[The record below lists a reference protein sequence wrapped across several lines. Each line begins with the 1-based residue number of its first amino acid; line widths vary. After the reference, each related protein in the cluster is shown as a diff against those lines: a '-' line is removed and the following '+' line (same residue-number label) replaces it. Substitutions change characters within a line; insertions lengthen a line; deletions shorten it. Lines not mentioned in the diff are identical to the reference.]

1 MNSSVSDNNKICFL
15 TLFVLSLLTLQLEA
29 RNITLGLLLPYNVT
43 SNSSALGM
51 ELVAG
56 NSCYVSA
63 MVLAV
68 QAIANDSSLLN
79 GHSVTFIWNDTQCK
93 DEFSVKAMLDQMSK
107 GVEVFIGPACTCETT
122 AKVASAFNIPVIS
135 YMCMNEELSEK
146 TIFPT
151 FARTIPPISRLA
163 PQIHALLKH
172 FNWTRVGIITQQKQQ
187 RTQWSVLEKSL
198 RHLGVRVSSAFTM
211 DQGVEETRNF
221 ENGLQKTSQLSR
233 VIILAMDYSLACQTL
248 NYAGKLGLNDGRF
261 AFIMFHLDFDP
272 TGNKRKNLSV
282 LFQKD
287 WDVAAFQSALVL
299 AVDDKVNAEYLTFMD
314 NVKKNSRSSGPPF
327 IYPVNLE
334 DKTPIYAAYLYD
346 AVLQYARALNRTG
359 IPPKTDG
366 KEIIRNL
373 MGRSFHSI
381 LGYDRYI
388 NNNGDAEF
396 NMVLMDYREE
406 NGGMFRE
413 VGKFVIDGSG
423 EHKFLNNESILWTNN
438 LPAPSSEMINCKS
451 CDENCYNANGNLTI
465 GLILPYEVGGGQSRP
480 GTFYASAMTV
490 AVDNINKDPTLFPG
504 TSLSFIWND
513 SGCREEESIKALI
526 RQHERRVHAFI
537 GFGCNCSKQAR
548 IAAALNLPAISHMCT
563 SNAVSDKSLYP
574 TFARTIFGD
583 NSIGPSVLALM
594 KYYDWDVVAIISE
607 DRGDWFSRANFLESY
622 LTSQGKTVSLHEKL
636 PHYWLYERAK
646 DGARYQDILRKMQNK
661 ARIIIFAMAQR
672 LIVEGMYHISKL
684 GMNNGDYAFIA
695 FQLTPSF
702 LRIYIQKPSAWF
714 LNVYSKTKLNDKERK
729 GLYKAFKSMLILVF
743 NIHKIDKYDKFVVQM
758 KRRMSD
764 PPFCGRTYEGTQI
777 QQNQTVYNFNR
788 SAPILSAFL
797 YDATYLYAIGLN
809 RTLAEGGN
817 VTDGRAIMKNLFG
830 RKFSSI
836 LGFDVFLD
844 ENGDVHLNLT
854 VMAFSEQGGIPHF
867 AYKGMFTLE
876 IGNSTQKFQLYTNAT
891 IDWIQGYP
899 PVDVPQCGFYNE
911 KCGQAEKPKLSE
923 AEIAAVC
930 LGVIVAVILFAGGL
944 FYRKQKLEKE
954 LASDLWRVN
963 YNEISLRTKRA
974 GSLRSQVSVVSA
986 ESFDNLYQRQLFT
999 LVGTWKSNIVAIKKI
1014 NKRSIELTR
1023 EIKMELKQIR
1033 DIRHDNLTQFIGAC
1047 VDSPNICILFQYCP
1061 KGSLQDILENED
1073 VKLDNMFVTSLVTD
1087 IIKGM
1092 VYLHS
1097 TDVKSHGS
1105 LKSANCVVDGRW
1117 VLKITDYGLHKFR
1130 ANQMDKE
1137 EGDYAKFYS
1146 MMWTAPELMRL
1157 GKEAPVRG
1165 TQKGDVYS
1173 FAIICQELLTRSG
1186 PFDMSYYHLEPKEI
1200 IQRVMMR
1207 ENPPFRPKFQNFP
1220 KGADFPAL
1228 KQMTE
1233 KCWNEYPELRP
1244 EFEELKRLIRKMSV
1258 GRHTNIMD
1266 NMVNMLEKYANNLES
1281 LVEER
1286 TSQLAEEKRKTDN
1299 LLHRMLPAPV
1309 ASDLVHGKPVVPE
1322 KFDEV
1327 SIFFS
1332 DIVGFTSLSSESTPF
1347 EVVELLNDLYT
1358 LFDDI
1363 ISYYDVYKVETI
1375 GDAYMVVSGLPIRNG
1390 HQHAGEIA
1398 NMALHMRKEIY
1409 NFKIRHRPNE
1419 QLKLRIGMHS
1429 GPCVAGV
1436 VGTTMPR
1443 YCLFGD
1449 TVNTASRME
1458 SNGEALKIHI
1468 SPDAKRFLENLGGYH
1483 IQKRG
1488 EVFLKGKGTWITF
1501 WLEGSGL
1508 PPKTHGMHHKDNHF
1522 AVPLATKRRES
1533 RWKIV
1538 KELLPKLA
1546 LQSKNGILSPIK
1558 ITVSPKNCAQLPPIS

>member
-1 MNSSVSDNNKICFL
+1 MNSSVSDNNKICFR

-56 NSCYVSA
+56 NSYVSA

-187 RTQWSVLEKSL
+187 RTQWSVLEESL

-261 AFIMFHLDFDP
+261 AFIMFDLDFDP
-272 TGNKRKNLSV
+272 TGNKRKNLSG

-299 AVDDKVNAEYLTFMD
+299 AVDNKVNAEYLTFMD
-314 NVKKNSRSSGPPF
+314 N
-327 IYPVNLE
+327 
-334 DKTPIYAAYLYD
+334 TPIYAAYLYD

-366 KEIIRNL
+366 KEIVRNL
-373 MGRSFHSI
+373 MGRSFH
-381 LGYDRYI
+381 R
-388 NNNGDAEF
+388 
-396 NMVLMDYREE
+396 
-406 NGGMFRE
+406 MFRE

-438 LPAPSSEMINCKS
+438 LPAPSSEMMNCKS
-451 CDENCYNANGNLTI
+451 CGENCYNVA
-465 GLILPYEVGGGQSRP
+465 GGQSRP
-480 GTFYASAMTV
+480 GKFYASAITV

-513 SGCREEESIKALI
+513 SGCQEEESIKALI

-548 IAAALNLPAISHMCT
+548 IAAALNLPAISHLCT

-607 DRGDWFSRANFLESY
+607 DRSDWYSRANFLESY
-622 LTSQGKTVSLHEKL
+622 LTSQGKTVSSHEKL
-636 PHYWLYERAK
+636 PHRWFYTRAK

-702 LRIYIQKPSAWF
+702 LRILIEKPSVWF
-714 LNVYSKTKLNDKERK
+714 LDLYSKTESNDKERK

-743 NIHKIDKYDKFVVQM
+743 NIHKIDKYDKFVLQM

-777 QQNQTVYNFNR
+777 QQNKTAYNFNR

-809 RTLAEGGN
+809 RTLAEGGD

-876 IGNSTQKFQLYTNAT
+876 IGNSTQKFQLSTNAT

-899 PVDVPQCGFYNE
+899 PVDVPRCGFYNE

-944 FYRKQKLEKE
+944 IYRKQKLEKE

-963 YNEISLRTKRA
+963 YNEISLRTRRA

-999 LVGTWKSNIVAIKKI
+999 LVGTWKSNIVAIKKV

-1061 KGSLQDILENED
+1061 KGSLQVIFNCCLSKD
-1073 VKLDNMFVTSLVTD
+1073 VKFLRMSINPSLEY
-1087 IIKGM
+1087 IP
-1092 VYLHS
+1092 
-1097 TDVKSHGS
+1097 KS
-1105 LKSANCVVDGRW
+1105 
-1117 VLKITDYGLHKFR
+1117 
-1130 ANQMDKE
+1130 
-1137 EGDYAKFYS
+1137 
-1146 MMWTAPELMRL
+1146 
-1157 GKEAPVRG
+1157 
-1165 TQKGDVYS
+1165 
-1173 FAIICQELLTRSG
+1173 
-1186 PFDMSYYHLEPKEI
+1186 
-1200 IQRVMMR
+1200 
-1207 ENPPFRPKFQNFP
+1207 
-1220 KGADFPAL
+1220 
-1228 KQMTE
+1228 
-1233 KCWNEYPELRP
+1233 
-1244 EFEELKRLIRKMSV
+1244 
-1258 GRHTNIMD
+1258 
-1266 NMVNMLEKYANNLES
+1266 
-1281 LVEER
+1281 
-1286 TSQLAEEKRKTDN
+1286 
-1299 LLHRMLPAPV
+1299 
-1309 ASDLVHGKPVVPE
+1309 
-1322 KFDEV
+1322 
-1327 SIFFS
+1327 
-1332 DIVGFTSLSSESTPF
+1332 
-1347 EVVELLNDLYT
+1347 LN
-1358 LFDDI
+1358 
-1363 ISYYDVYKVETI
+1363 
-1375 GDAYMVVSGLPIRNG
+1375 
-1390 HQHAGEIA
+1390 
-1398 NMALHMRKEIY
+1398 
-1409 NFKIRHRPNE
+1409 
-1419 QLKLRIGMHS
+1419 
-1429 GPCVAGV
+1429 
-1436 VGTTMPR
+1436 
-1443 YCLFGD
+1443 
-1449 TVNTASRME
+1449 
-1458 SNGEALKIHI
+1458 
-1468 SPDAKRFLENLGGYH
+1468 
-1483 IQKRG
+1483 
-1488 EVFLKGKGTWITF
+1488 
-1501 WLEGSGL
+1501 
-1508 PPKTHGMHHKDNHF
+1508 
-1522 AVPLATKRRES
+1522 
-1533 RWKIV
+1533 
-1538 KELLPKLA
+1538 
-1546 LQSKNGILSPIK
+1546 
-1558 ITVSPKNCAQLPPIS
+1558 